1 MRSSIHTTYLIARRE
16 YRTRVLNRTFA
27 VMSAC
32 AALLGAALVLMPIAL
47 TSLAHQSTT
56 RIAVAAPTSALAA
69 EAADG
74 IRAQLSAATAIGT
87 AGATAG
93 TFVVTVAPSASSADA
108 DVRGGRLDGALYLS
122 RDGAGDLRFDYLGRG
137 DAGSPQVAL
146 VRQAATALTVGDRL
160 DRAGLDPARRASIFA
175 PPAFA
180 FTAAEPGSSVSVQ
193 DQVSRGLVGFGL
205 NIVIYLAIIT
215 YGYWIAS
222 SVAEE
227 KGSRV
232 MELLVSAATPD
243 ELLVGKVAGAGAAAL
258 TQYAALLAGGAAG
271 LVLQGRVSDALLG
284 PSAAATPAV
293 SVSLGILLAFG
304 AYFALGFALYAGLY
318 AAAGAMVGRQ
328 QDASQVGMPITLLAT
343 VGYMASTF
351 GGSTPDAG
359 WMTALSMIPFS
370 SPSTMLTRL
379 VAGHVTAPELVGSLA
394 VLAASVIA
402 VFWLAARIYRAAVLH
417 YGQRTSL
424 RRLLVAA
431 RPAVAIERRAS

>member
-1 MRSSIHTTYLIARRE
+1 MRSSVHTAFLVARRE
-16 YRTRVLNRTFA
+16 YRVRVLNRTFA
-27 VMSAC
+27 VMSGC
-32 AALLGAALVLMPIAL
+32 AALLGVVLVLLPIVL
-47 TSLAHQSTT
+47 MSLAHQATT
-56 RIAVAAPTSALAA
+56 RIAVAAPTPALAA
-69 EAADG
+69 EAASEIG
-74 IRAQLSAATAIGT
+74 ARLSAATAVGT
-87 AGATAG
+87 PGATAG
-93 TFVVTVAPSASSADA
+93 TFVVTVGDAASAAA
-108 DVRGGRLDGALYLS
+108 NVRAGRLDGALDLA
-122 RDGAGDLRFDYLGRG
+122 RDASGELQFRYVGRG
-137 DAGSPQVAL
+137 DAGSLQVAL
-146 VRQAATALTVGDRL
+146 VRQAAAGLAVEDRL
-160 DRAGLDPARRASIFA
+160 GRAGFDPAGRASLFA

-180 FTAAEPGSSVSVQ
+180 FATADADASGSVE

-258 TQYAALLAGGAAG
+258 TQYAALLAGGAVG
-271 LVLQGRVSDALLG
+271 LLLQGRVSDALVG
-284 PSAAATPAV
+284 PSAAATPVA
-293 SVSLGILLAFG
+293 SVSLGVLLAFG

-328 QDASQVGMPITLLAT
+328 QDASQVGMPITMLAT

-359 WMTALSMIPFS
+359 WMTALSVIPFS

-379 VAGHVTAPELVGSLA
+379 VAGHVTLPEVAASLGL
-394 VLAASVIA
+394 LAAGVVA
-402 VFWLAARIYRAAVLH
+402 AFWLAARIYRAAVLQ
-417 YGQRTSL
+417 YGQPASL
-424 RRLLVAA
+424 RRLLFAGRSPVAVD
-431 RPAVAIERRAS
+431 RPAA